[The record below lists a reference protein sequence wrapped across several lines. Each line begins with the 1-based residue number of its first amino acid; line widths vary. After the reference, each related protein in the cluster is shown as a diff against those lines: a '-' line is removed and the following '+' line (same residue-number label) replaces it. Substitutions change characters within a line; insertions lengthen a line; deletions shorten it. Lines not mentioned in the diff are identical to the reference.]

1 MWNATFELNKRGIVK
16 DQAVQ
21 KDISMDTTNLIVS
34 MSPHIRGKLSVERM
48 MLTFIISLAPTALA
62 GIYLFGLRSLI
73 TILIAVATAVVVET
87 LIEWLTHQ
95 SSTYTDFHAALTGL
109 LVALIL
115 PPSVPWWIPVI
126 GAGVAII
133 LGKMVFGGLGNYPFN
148 PVLVAW
154 VVLTLS
160 WGDRMSLFFSPH
172 STEQVLTP
180 LMAFKEDPAL
190 FYEYGLGELFFGNQP
205 GAIGCV
211 CGVAIVIGGLY
222 VLFTKIIRWH
232 IPVSFLCGIALVA
245 AVLRIMNPDIYPPV
259 AFHLITGG
267 TLLAAL
273 FLAPEP
279 VTSPVTPAGMLTF
292 GFLAGILTMIIR
304 MWGGHPD
311 GSFYAILVMNAATPL
326 FNKLKPK
333 PFGRR

>member
-1 MWNATFELNKRGIVK
+1 VNEKLLE
-16 DQAVQ
+16 
-21 KDISMDTTNLIVS
+21 KDIAMDTTKLIVS
-34 MSPHIRGKLSVERM
+34 MSPHLRGKITVERM
-48 MLTFIISLAPTALA
+48 MLITLISLAPTALV
-62 GIYLFGLRSLI
+62 GMYLFGLRAFI
-73 TILIAVATAVVVET
+73 TILLAVATALVVET
-87 LIEWLTHQ
+87 LIESLTHQ
-95 SSTYTDFHAALTGL
+95 SLTYRDFHAALIGL
-109 LVALIL
+109 LVALLL

-160 WGDRMSLFFSPH
+160 WGDRMSLFFLPH
-172 STEQVLTP
+172 TTEQVLTP
-180 LMAFKEDPAL
+180 LMAIKEDPGL
-190 FYEYGLGELFFGNQP
+190 FYSYELPALFFGNQA

-211 CGVAIVIGGLY
+211 CGVAIIVGGLFM
-222 VLFTKIIRWH
+222 LTTRIIRWH
-232 IPVSFLCGIALVA
+232 IPISFLFGIALGA
-245 AVLRIMNPDIYPPV
+245 TILRLINPDIYPPV

-267 TLLAAL
+267 TLLVAL

-279 VTSPVTPAGMLTF
+279 VTSPVTPTGMLTF

-304 MWGGHPD
+304 MWGAHPD

-333 PFGRR
+333 AWR